1 MFRSARPCVGVCTQ
15 TAEARHRG
23 KAIGPFKLGP
33 EEPEASLVR
42 WLILIVTAVA
52 LAGVWWRRR
61 GGIDRQRRLMFLCRH
76 AGLELAPLDPSPG
89 TVWLPFPMFGHPRQG
104 TENIVSD
111 RGRDG
116 GVRAFDF
123 WYQDSGDER
132 ALGPRRGFT
141 CATVPLWFTCPRLR
155 VAPRDLVDDLS
166 GALGGPEI
174 RLELEEFDRR
184 FRVESEDGRFAVAF
198 LDQRMMEALLGLPGD
213 VTVDVNEDVL
223 LLWAP
228 KLPAEQVLL
237 LFDAAVAIRRRIP
250 RVVASL
256 FPSRPTRGPREH
268 RWLQGR
274 WSPESTGE
282 A

>member
-1 MFRSARPCVGVCTQ
+1 M
-15 TAEARHRG
+15 
-23 KAIGPFKLGP
+23 
-33 EEPEASLVR
+33 R
-42 WLILIVTAVA
+42 WLIPIVTAVA

-61 GGIDRQRRLMFLCRH
+61 AGIDRQRRLMLLCRR
-76 AGLELAPLDPSPG
+76 AGLGFAPLDLSPD
-89 TVWLPFPMFGHPRQG
+89 TAWLPFPMFGHPRHG
-104 TENIVSD
+104 TENVVWD
-111 RGRDG
+111 PGEDE

-123 WYQDSGDER
+123 WYHDSGDED

-141 CATVPLWFTCPRLR
+141 CATVPLRFTCPRLR
-155 VAPRDLVDDLS
+155 VAPRDVVDDVA
-166 GALGGPEI
+166 GALGEREV
-174 RLELEEFDRR
+174 RLELVEFDRR

-198 LDQRMMEALLGLPGD
+198 LDQRMMEALLGLPGN
-213 VTVDVNEDVL
+213 VRVDVNEDVL

-228 KLPAEQVLL
+228 KLPAEQMLL

-274 WSPESTGE
+274 WSPESTGG